1 MPPALG
7 GQVQVDFCSSRS
19 ARLLSETIYKQNSS
33 RITETSMGLK
43 RWFIR
48 THTALV
54 ESGESLRLSAKWKK
68 TDNLSGLEGVEQN
81 NFRSCIGL

>member
-7 GQVQVDFCSSRS
+7 EQVQVDFCSSRS
-19 ARLLSETIYKQNSS
+19 ARLLSETVYKQNSS
-33 RITETSMGLK
+33 RITETSTGLK

-68 TDNLSGLEGVEQN
+68 QIT
-81 NFRSCIGL
+81 FRGWRGWNKTIAGPV